1 MAATT
6 RQTTY
11 SKNTSRTT
19 KTKKYRFPKNT
30 GFPKKK
36 GFPKIQV
43 SQKIQ
48 VPKKYRFQMPKVTDP
63 GLTGLTEPIKISL
76 MDEPDI
82 LRNVS
87 YTLESIVII
96 MSLLQ

>member
-1 MAATT
+1 M
-6 RQTTY
+6 
-11 SKNTSRTT
+11 
-19 KTKKYRFPKNT
+19 
-30 GFPKKK
+30 
-36 GFPKIQV
+36 
-43 SQKIQ
+43 Q
-48 VPKKYRFQMPKVTDP
+48 VPKKSRFQMPKVTDP

-76 MDEPDI
+76 MDEPGI